1 MKKFEIIFSEKS
13 DNDIQ
18 DYIDFIYY
26 EYKSPLT
33 ALRNYEGLINEIK
46 LLSKYAG
53 SLKYCT
59 DKSIVEEFGFFAKR
73 INYKKMAVIFYI
85 YDNTVRIEAVIKQ
98 KNIQGL

>member
-1 MKKFEIIFSEKS
+1 MKKFEIIFSERS

-46 LLSKYAG
+46 L
-53 SLKYCT
+53 
-59 DKSIVEEFGFFAKR
+59 
-73 INYKKMAVIFYI
+73 
-85 YDNTVRIEAVIKQ
+85 YDYPLYYLN
-98 KNIQGL
+98 